1 MGDKSPRNKEKRKPK
16 KQDKKAPLV
25 AGPATTATAAKK

>member
-16 KQDKKAPLV
+16 GNAKKPAAAATAPDKK
-25 AGPATTATAAKK
+25 

>member
-16 KQDKKAPLV
+16 GQGKK
-25 AGPATTATAAKK
+25 PAATAAPVATAKK

>member
-25 AGPATTATAAKK
+25 AGSTTTAEKK